1 MILMCMF
8 VNMFV
13 CVHDSD
19 WHNSAQT
26 GLDILSGNH
35 RCPSCIFLHHT
46 THSLKESLDWT
57 LI

>member
-1 MILMCMF
+1 MF